1 MAKRKNKKNQ
11 QALKGLVAVII
22 IAIVTILGDKIKLD
36 NINNLVEEVSS
47 NNVATNQVVADSS
60 EAVDGEDVDVYYLD
74 VGQADSILVQSNGMN
89 MLIDAGTND
98 MGKTVVRDLQAL
110 GIKKID
116 YLVGT
121 HPHEDHIGGL
131 DNVIKNFDIGTIYM
145 PKVQTNTKTFE
156 DVLDAINEK
165 GLKITSPEVGYKF
178 NVGNAVCE
186 VMNCGTGTSE
196 EKSNLNLSSIVIRM
210 TYGEQSFLFMGD
222 AETKNEEARSWPQT
236 NVLKVGHHGSNTSS
250 SQSFLDQVKPQI
262 AVISVGKGNKYG
274 HPKQVILDRLNKMEI
289 KIYRTDEM
297 GEITIETNGK
307 KYKVTKLL

>member
-11 QALKGLVAVII
+11 QALKGLVVVII
-22 IAIVTILGDKIKLD
+22 IAIITILGDKIKLD
-36 NINNLVEEVSS
+36 NINNLVEEVST
-47 NNVATNQVVADSS
+47 NNVVANQVSEDSN
-60 EAVDGEDVDVYYLD
+60 EVIDGENVDVYYLD

-110 GIKKID
+110 G
-116 YLVGT
+116 
-121 HPHEDHIGGL
+121 
-131 DNVIKNFDIGTIYM
+131 IKNFDIGTIYM

-274 HPKQVILDRLNKMEI
+274 HPKQVILDRLNKMGI
-289 KIYRTDEM
+289 KIYRTDES
-297 GEITIETNGK
+297 GTIKITCDGK
-307 KYKVTKLL
+307 ENKVEFVKFDN

>member
-22 IAIVTILGDKIKLD
+22 IAIITILGDKIKLD

-98 MGKTVVRDLQAL
+98 MGKTVVKDLKAL

-116 YLVGT
+116 VLIGT

-131 DNVIKNFDIGTIYM
+131 DDVIKNSALHMSF
-145 PKVQTNTKTFE
+145 
-156 DVLDAINEK
+156 LLL
-165 GLKITSPEVGYKF
+165 LKINS
-178 NVGNAVCE
+178 
-186 VMNCGTGTSE
+186 NCFFPH
-196 EKSNLNLSSIVIRM
+196 L
-210 TYGEQSFLFMGD
+210 YLFH
-222 AETKNEEARSWPQT
+222 NS
-236 NVLKVGHHGSNTSS
+236 
-250 SQSFLDQVKPQI
+250 
-262 AVISVGKGNKYG
+262 
-274 HPKQVILDRLNKMEI
+274 
-289 KIYRTDEM
+289 
-297 GEITIETNGK
+297 
-307 KYKVTKLL
+307 LLHIPHFQH

>member
-110 GIKKID
+110 GI
-116 YLVGT
+116 T

-131 DNVIKNFDIGTIYM
+131 DDVIKNFDIGTIYM

-289 KIYRTDEM
+289 KIYRTDES
-297 GEITIETNGK
+297 GTIKITCDGK
-307 KYKVTKLL
+307 ENKVEFVKFDN

>member
-1 MAKRKNKKNQ
+1 
-11 QALKGLVAVII
+11 
-22 IAIVTILGDKIKLD
+22 
-36 NINNLVEEVSS
+36 
-47 NNVATNQVVADSS
+47 
-60 EAVDGEDVDVYYLD
+60 
-74 VGQADSILVQSNGMN
+74 
-89 MLIDAGTND
+89 
-98 MGKTVVRDLQAL
+98 
-110 GIKKID
+110 
-116 YLVGT
+116 
-121 HPHEDHIGGL
+121 
-131 DNVIKNFDIGTIYM
+131 M

-178 NVGNAVCE
+178 NVGNALCE

-222 AETKNEEARSWPQT
+222 AETKNEEARSWTQT

-274 HPKQVILDRLNKMEI
+274 HPKQVILDRLNKMGI
-289 KIYRTDEM
+289 KIYRTDES
-297 GEITIETNGK
+297 GTIKITCDGK
-307 KYKVTKLL
+307 ENKVEFVKFDN